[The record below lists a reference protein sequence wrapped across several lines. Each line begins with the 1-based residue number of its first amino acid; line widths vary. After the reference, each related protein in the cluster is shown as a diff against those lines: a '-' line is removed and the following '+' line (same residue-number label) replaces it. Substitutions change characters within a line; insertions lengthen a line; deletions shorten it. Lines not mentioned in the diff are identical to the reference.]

1 MPKSLVNGFTICC
14 FVDSDHAGESLM
26 LRFRSGFIV
35 MLNNAPIYWHTKKQT
50 MVETST
56 FGSEFMEMKQETEYL
71 RGL

>member
-35 MLNNAPIYWHTKKQT
+35 MLNNAPIYWHSENQT
-50 MVETST
+50 TVETSA
-56 FGSEFMEMKQETEYL
+56 FGGEFITMNQAAE
-71 RGL
+71 